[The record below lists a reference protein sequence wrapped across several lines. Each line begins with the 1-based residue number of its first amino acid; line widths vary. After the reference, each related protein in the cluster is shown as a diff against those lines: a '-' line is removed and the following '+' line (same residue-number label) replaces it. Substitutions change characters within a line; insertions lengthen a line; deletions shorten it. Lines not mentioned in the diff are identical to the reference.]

1 MLRADQVSVTFGSR
15 RHPVAALSDVSIAVP
30 PGRRIGLT
38 GPSGSGKTTLA
49 QVLALVRRPDRGRVS
64 LDGQPVMA
72 AGLAV
77 PRAIRRQV
85 QLLWQSPRAAVDP
98 RMRLDQ
104 VILEPLAAMGQPPA
118 TAVRGQVLDDAAG
131 AVGLT
136 GELLARRPHE
146 VSDGQLQRAALARA
160 LVLRPRY
167 LICDE
172 PTAMVDVS
180 TQASLLDAVAGHQ
193 ARHDCGVL
201 LITHDRLLAAHWCD
215 TVVHITDL
223 RGDPS
228 PDDDAGDR
236 GTGGDSTSYTRP
248 GAARAG

>member
-15 RHPVAALSDVSIAVP
+15 QRPVAALSEVSITLP
-30 PGRRIGLT
+30 PGQRLGLT

-49 QVLALVRRPDRGRVS
+49 QVLALLRRPDRGRVS
-64 LDGQPVMA
+64 LDGRPVTA

-77 PRAIRRQV
+77 PRPIRRQV

-104 VILEPLAAMGQPPA
+104 VILEPLAAMRQLPA
-118 TAVRGQVLDDAAG
+118 PAARGRVLADAAD

-136 GELLARRPHE
+136 GELLTRRPHE
-146 VSDGQLQRAALARA
+146 VSDGQLQRVALARA
-160 LVLRPRY
+160 LVLQPRY

-180 TQASLLDAVAGHQ
+180 TQASLLDTIATHQ

-215 TVVHITDL
+215 TVVDIADL
-223 RGDPS
+223 RGS
-228 PDDDAGDR
+228 A
-236 GTGGDSTSYTRP
+236 SYTRP
-248 GAARAG
+248 GTGVQSKVE